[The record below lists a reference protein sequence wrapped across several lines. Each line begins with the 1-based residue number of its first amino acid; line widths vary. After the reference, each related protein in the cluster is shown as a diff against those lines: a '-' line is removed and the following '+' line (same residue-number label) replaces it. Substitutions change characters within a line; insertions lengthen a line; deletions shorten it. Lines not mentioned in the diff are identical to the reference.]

1 MSFDDD
7 VAECDGIDFKW
18 MTEHYDTLTE
28 EEERNDR
35 DGGPLPDF
43 FANEK
48 SFRARLR
55 RIILRNP
62 TTREY
67 KHWCPSADFF
77 YCLYVL
83 SSG

>member
-35 DGGPLPDF
+35 DG
-43 FANEK
+43 
-48 SFRARLR
+48 
-55 RIILRNP
+55 
-62 TTREY
+62 
-67 KHWCPSADFF
+67 
-77 YCLYVL
+77 
-83 SSG
+83 